1 MAFEFDKFNKCVGF
15 YPEVFLENLNYL
27 KMTKEEAL
35 NIRKMIVQNLINVTK
50 HFTSGPFEELIKM
63 QDKTGLVLKEKNLD
77 EEFIK
82 KMENQI
88 KGITYNVIK
97 PSLVL
102 FNLDGG
108 SVSILTTLSEE
119 EQEFKNLKKLYNSQN
134 IDIYKK
140 EKNDKTFSKLKNMK
154 SLNSD
159 DILKILKKFLNI
171 NLSNKEIQ
179 NIVGNYVYTA
189 DNLIKVILII
199 LRIKAK
205 VPVIMMG
212 ETGCGKTRLIE
223 MAFKLINKDKNIEI
237 KKLDIHAGT
246 NDNDI
251 INFIE
256 KTIQEVSIEDDNLFA
271 IELSKSENK
280 KYLEEINN
288 KIYNR
293 EIWIFF
299 DEINT
304 CNSMGLLSEILCKN
318 SYRGNPIKDRF
329 IFIAACNPY
338 RLFTGTRKMDE
349 ILLSKGENK
358 NKLVYSVN
366 PLPHS
371 LLNFVLYF
379 GKLKPE
385 DEKEYINS
393 MVKST
398 MNLYRNCYNNN
409 DKEFNELIKIA
420 TECVFIAQNYLKN
433 KNDVSIVSLREVNRF
448 LILFQFFEKFIQERN
463 KLDPNILNQEF
474 KLIKDRIAVFYKNK
488 SKFFYHKAAINLSL
502 FLCYYLRLPDK
513 ELRKGLED
521 LLNHKKYFEDSFL
534 KIPEMEMDYVIDN
547 FLIPKGIAK
556 NRALKENLF
565 STLFCIVN
573 KIPIIICGKPGR
585 SKTLSIQILQ
595 NSMKGKSA
603 SKSFLCNYF
612 PELIIY
618 KIQGALNT
626 KSEDVLKVF
635 EEARQKQK
643 EEKNKNDKLHL
654 VLMDEMGLAELSPNN
669 PLKVTHF
676 ELEREENDKVPFV
689 GISNWALDA
698 SKMNRVIYIVVQ
710 DPDLEDLIETAKEIV
725 NSYDIK
731 YYNKYNYFF
740 ENLSKAYFQ
749 FINKAKQKNDENK
762 YFHGSRDFYSLIKCV
777 VSDIIKNR
785 KKLENLNKDDEN
797 MFILNLCMKNIERNF
812 GGLENSSIDFKSKFI
827 ELFEGT
833 FIYQIKDDD
842 NLLGY
847 LKENLYDPNSRYLL
861 LISDSSIGKDILKY
875 MIEEINMQVLEE
887 KKKLKKDYN
896 LRKKEVKMF
905 LGSKFKADENS
916 IDYCD
921 NILYKIKRQMETEN
935 ILILKDLEIV
945 YPSLYELFNQSF
957 THLFNIKF
965 ARLGKSRALSLS
977 LVNDNFK
984 IIVLVDKEN
993 VPKEDPPFIN
1003 RFEKHIISFK
1013 NILNQELK
1021 DIAKEMKI

>member
-1 MAFEFDKFNKCVGF
+1 
-15 YPEVFLENLNYL
+15 
-27 KMTKEEAL
+27 
-35 NIRKMIVQNLINVTK
+35 
-50 HFTSGPFEELIKM
+50 
-63 QDKTGLVLKEKNLD
+63 
-77 EEFIK
+77 
-82 KMENQI
+82 
-88 KGITYNVIK
+88 
-97 PSLVL
+97 
-102 FNLDGG
+102 
-108 SVSILTTLSEE
+108 
-119 EQEFKNLKKLYNSQN
+119 
-134 IDIYKK
+134 
-140 EKNDKTFSKLKNMK
+140 
-154 SLNSD
+154 
-159 DILKILKKFLNI
+159 
-171 NLSNKEIQ
+171 
-179 NIVGNYVYTA
+179 
-189 DNLIKVILII
+189 
-199 LRIKAK
+199 
-205 VPVIMMG
+205 
-212 ETGCGKTRLIE
+212 
-223 MAFKLINKDKNIEI
+223 
-237 KKLDIHAGT
+237 
-246 NDNDI
+246 
-251 INFIE
+251 
-256 KTIQEVSIEDDNLFA
+256 
-271 IELSKSENK
+271 
-280 KYLEEINN
+280 
-288 KIYNR
+288 
-293 EIWIFF
+293 
-299 DEINT
+299 
-304 CNSMGLLSEILCKN
+304 
-318 SYRGNPIKDRF
+318 
-329 IFIAACNPY
+329 
-338 RLFTGTRKMDE
+338 
-349 ILLSKGENK
+349 
-358 NKLVYSVN
+358 
-366 PLPHS
+366 
-371 LLNFVLYF
+371 
-379 GKLKPE
+379 
-385 DEKEYINS
+385 
-393 MVKST
+393 
-398 MNLYRNCYNNN
+398 
-409 DKEFNELIKIA
+409 
-420 TECVFIAQNYLKN
+420 
-433 KNDVSIVSLREVNRF
+433 
-448 LILFQFFEKFIQERN
+448 
-463 KLDPNILNQEF
+463 
-474 KLIKDRIAVFYKNK
+474 
-488 SKFFYHKAAINLSL
+488 
-502 FLCYYLRLPDK
+502 
-513 ELRKGLED
+513 
-521 LLNHKKYFEDSFL
+521 
-534 KIPEMEMDYVIDN
+534 MEMDYVIDN

-710 DPDLEDLIETAKEIV
+710 DPDLEDLIETEKEIV

-785 KKLENLNKDDEN
+785 KKLENLNKDNEN

-827 ELFEGT
+827 ELFEGS

-1021 DIAKEMKI
+1021 DIAKEIELMIEDIKSKIKQINDYQKNMKNNFNKYVLNTDIKFINKEEISGLVYIASKKGIKQKDNIIKFVLNKIVPSFSEDIMIILNTFGFKAKYNLYFENILDIYKTNYKYNLKEFIKNNSNNLSIIYTFSFINNPFFEKPNEVIKNKNFKEKISQQSTMEISISEINTSKKIEKELVNFIMDESKNLCILKFKQNDLIKLNDIYNIVNGFSNSGFSNPFSKEEDKTKKMCIIIIYLQRILEINYDNKNKEKNNQFDNFINKNYISFLSETPHYLIDNINNMNQSFIDILTKSSEDTITK